1 MSLRFLIL
9 LKACNE
15 TIKIV
20 MPMMLVYLEALFLL
34 YTNKFSDGF
43 ISNAV
48 IYGDGTTLY
57 FVTTTRDGFLT

>member
-1 MSLRFLIL
+1 
-9 LKACNE
+9 
-15 TIKIV
+15 

-57 FVTTTRDGFLT
+57 FVTTTRVGFLT

>member
-1 MSLRFLIL
+1 
-9 LKACNE
+9 
-15 TIKIV
+15 
-20 MPMMLVYLEALFLL
+20 MLVLLEALFLL

-57 FVTTTRDGFLT
+57 FVTTTRVGFFT